1 MIEVVIKTVIKTVK
15 TVEYKVL
22 LTNGRVTVHLS
33 TMPRETGPY
42 KYCRNLE
49 EADLYSLNVLRQNV
63 KEGEYK
69 GARKKEFITRE
80 FLGHTQSIE
89 SIKIIPTMKWIQET
103 FPEKLI

>member
-1 MIEVVIKTVIKTVK
+1 MLKDTNVITTVK
-15 TVEYKVL
+15 TVEYKLL

-33 TMPRETGPY
+33 TMPREPGPY

-63 KEGEYK
+63 KEAEYK
-69 GARKKEFITRE
+69 GEKKEFMTRE

-89 SIKIIPTMKWIQET
+89 VIKIIPTMKWIQET
-103 FPEKLI
+103 YPEKLI